1 MDKLDLTQPLEAVH
15 KATGAVAL
23 VSLWAEDADCFII
36 NAPIEGCWIVF
47 QNDGSHL
54 SGRCPWSIRN
64 ADLTAKP
71 STPSNE
77 ELTQRMEKLVR
88 LLAECEPCGNDEGE
102 IKMIAIAKAIV
113 SDLPKPVDP
122 IDPDDALAES
132 IADDIAEGATSF
144 SHHDL
149 MMAALDGIRAGRNRT
164 LAAEGTAHE

>member
-1 MDKLDLTQPLEAVH
+1 MDNFA
-15 KATGAVAL
+15 
-23 VSLWAEDADCFII
+23 
-36 NAPIEGCWIVF
+36 N
-47 QNDGSHL
+47 
-54 SGRCPWSIRN
+54 
-64 ADLTAKP
+64 P

-88 LLAECEPCGNDEGE
+88 RVAAQSCGPWQLREE
-102 IKMIAIAKAIV
+102 AKAIV